1 MYPLNV
7 SLQAPAIGFALA
19 NDETEHAAL
28 TEAGY
33 VPALV
38 KAAPVATPQ
47 EIEEQPSPLQPLAS
61 SDGVAPIT
69 ERKKPGP
76 KPKA

>member
-7 SLQAPAIGFALA
+7 SLPAPAIGFALA

-38 KAAPVATPQ
+38 KAETKAAPQ
-47 EIEEQPSPLQPLAS
+47 EDGEQTAPLQP
-61 SDGVAPIT
+61 SDAAPDGAAPS
-69 ERKKPGP
+69 RKKTGP

>member
-7 SLQAPAIGFALA
+7 SLPAPAIGFAVA
-19 NDETEHAAL
+19 NDEAEHAVL

-38 KAAPVATPQ
+38 RAAPVAAPQ
-47 EIEEQPSPLQPLAS
+47 ENEEHPSPVQPLAA
-61 SDGVAPIT
+61 SDGAAFNA